1 MRYIKILANW
11 RIMTITAL
19 AVISAVLLA
28 GDTEDIRTLVYSKA
42 SGIIIVYMIF
52 RLAGAW
58 KDKMPELDIF
68 SEP

>member
-19 AVISAVLLA
+19 AVLSAALLA
-28 GDTEDIRTLVYSKA
+28 GDTEDIRALVYSKA
-42 SGIIIVYMIF
+42 LGLIIGYIVF
-52 RLAGAW
+52 RLAEAW
-58 KDKMPELDIF
+58 EGKMTELDVF

>member
-19 AVISAVLLA
+19 AVLSIALLA

-42 SGIIIVYMIF
+42 SGLIIGYMTF
-52 RLAGAW
+52 RLAEAW
-58 KDKMPELDIF
+58 KGKMAELDIF